1 MRDEPDWDTMQKYI
15 APNFLQ
21 CYMVSQVQVMA
32 ALNHYFNFIAI
43 QTEIHCRVVNHTKKC
58 V

>member
-1 MRDEPDWDTMQKYI
+1 MRDEPGWDTMQNYI
-15 APNFLQ
+15 ALNFLLS
-21 CYMVSQVQVMA
+21 YMVSQVQVMA

-43 QTEIHCRVVNHTKKC
+43 QTEIHHRVVNHAKTY